1 MKPYKIAIAGLLAAT
16 IGVSAASTKASK
28 PTPVTVTI
36 HRVKQNDDLDK
47 PTVGITKDRA
57 DFYVKI
63 WINGQ
68 LWTSKNFSTDDGKP
82 KDWRFTVPVSS
93 STAKIK
99 IKLCDDDGG
108 LEEQDDF
115 VDINPKDKK
124 KDLDLVYSVSK
135 GTISGDMK
143 GKKNR
148 QIHAK
153 GKGDSSQGEIW
164 FSVK

>member
-1 MKPYKIAIAGLLAAT
+1 MKPYKIAIAGLLVAS
-16 IGVSAASTKASK
+16 IGVSTATSK

-68 LWTSKNFSTDDGKP
+68 LYTSKNFSTDDGKP

-93 STAKIK
+93 QTTKIR
-99 IKLCDDDGG
+99 IKLADDDGG
-108 LEEQDDF
+108 AFEDRDDF
-115 VDINPKDKK
+115 VDINPKNGK
-124 KDLDLVYSVSK
+124 KDLDMVYNTLT
-135 GTISGDMK
+135 GRFSGDMRGRK
-143 GKKNR
+143 G
-148 QIHAK
+148 QIVHAK
-153 GKGDSSQGEIW
+153 GSGDSSQGEIW
-164 FSVK
+164 FSIK